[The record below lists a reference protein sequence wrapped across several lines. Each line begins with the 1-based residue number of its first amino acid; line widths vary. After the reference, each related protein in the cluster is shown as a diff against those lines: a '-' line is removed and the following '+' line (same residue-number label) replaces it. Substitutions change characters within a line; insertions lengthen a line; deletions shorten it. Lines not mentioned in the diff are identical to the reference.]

1 MLFRKAH
8 NFNPYELL
16 ISRIFHLLFSVRN
29 WLWITET
36 LESETLDRVGL
47 LLPSKLVKYSK
58 KEKRNLF

>member
-8 NFNPYELL
+8 NFNPYELF
-16 ISRIFHLLFSVRN
+16 ISRIFHSIFSVRN

-47 LLPSKLVKYSK
+47 LLPSKLVK
-58 KEKRNLF
+58 